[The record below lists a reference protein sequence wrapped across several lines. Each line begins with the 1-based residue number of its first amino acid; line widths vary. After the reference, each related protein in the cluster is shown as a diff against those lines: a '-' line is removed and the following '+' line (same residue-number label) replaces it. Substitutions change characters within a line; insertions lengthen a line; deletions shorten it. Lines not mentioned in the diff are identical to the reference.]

1 MFGLIAPMKVAPDTN
16 LLAYGA
22 SRRLLHGMA
31 LDSQCTLVVLPE
43 VAVESTRRIAAYV
56 EDMWVRQLMDRHDLP
71 RDARVRI
78 AGAAGAGAR
87 EWFENDLLA
96 GGGCF
101 EAAVETFDL
110 AWEARKIAV
119 NLPPGALRGSHP
131 DRAAGD
137 PLIIGQ
143 ALAFDVDL
151 LSTNNFRTMHH
162 PTLNDWAA
170 GLGRDRPLLYTPDES
185 VAQMQ
190 ALAEHTPYEWSL
202 AYGPWRIDEADEDAS
217 RAAFED
223 SIGRIKGAGFINMA
237 QEIQWEYEGDD
248 GFWSRAQAL
257 LRSSRS
263 QAALATEDRMRER
276 VIASA
281 TAAGWSR

>member
-43 VAVESTRRIAAYV
+43 VAVVSARRIAAYV

-131 DRAAGD
+131 DRAAETRSSSD
-137 PLIIGQ
+137 KPWRLTWTW
-143 ALAFDVDL
+143 

-202 AYGPWRIDEADEDAS
+202 AYGPWR
-217 RAAFED
+217 
-223 SIGRIKGAGFINMA
+223 
-237 QEIQWEYEGDD
+237 
-248 GFWSRAQAL
+248 
-257 LRSSRS
+257 
-263 QAALATEDRMRER
+263 
-276 VIASA
+276 
-281 TAAGWSR
+281 